1 MQTGV
6 QDVQV
11 GNSLSHFCGSYT
23 YYFLW
28 TNIKVFSELGEEWS
42 PAVLNSKQELNFIRE
57 GLKVY
62 GDIWSYYIGGSADAD
77 RDTIEY
83 SDYYLDESGNYF
95 ILFPKVTTCLW
106 P

>member
-1 MQTGV
+1 M
-6 QDVQV
+6 
-11 GNSLSHFCGSYT
+11 NS
-23 YYFLW
+23 
-28 TNIKVFSELGEEWS
+28 EE
-42 PAVLNSKQELNFIRE
+42 ELNFIRE

-83 SDYYLDESGNYF
+83 SDYYPDESGYHF
-95 ILFPKVTTCLW
+95 ILFTKVTTCLW